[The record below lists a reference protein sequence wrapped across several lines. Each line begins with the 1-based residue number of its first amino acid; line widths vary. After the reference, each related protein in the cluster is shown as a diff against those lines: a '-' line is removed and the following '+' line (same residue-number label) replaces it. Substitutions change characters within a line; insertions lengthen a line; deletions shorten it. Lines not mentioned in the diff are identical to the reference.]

1 MVIWIKSLY
10 RNNWRPRTDEEENTR
25 KLSAST
31 QRRRTRYNKQGQSRS
46 VQYTEE
52 ELIHFL
58 RPSHHSNELLN
69 IASGKTDRDS
79 SVNVTDWVEIEKEQ
93 MKEFHAKIPDGFNS
107 PIKKKVKLIKAE
119 KTCTIGDIV
128 IYSTEA
134 IYTRIICFMSTSSIE
149 IEHVLKYELPPVPTS
164 LFDENGDMQL
174 NKREPE
180 LKNTLK
186 TEVSNRHII

>member
-1 MVIWIKSLY
+1 
-10 RNNWRPRTDEEENTR
+10 
-25 KLSAST
+25 
-31 QRRRTRYNKQGQSRS
+31 
-46 VQYTEE
+46 
-52 ELIHFL
+52 
-58 RPSHHSNELLN
+58 
-69 IASGKTDRDS
+69 
-79 SVNVTDWVEIEKEQ
+79 

-107 PIKKKVKLIKAE
+107 PIKNKVKLIKAE

-186 TEVSNRHII
+186 TEVSNRHVI